1 MKKILVLG
9 FIIVASCI
17 SVNAEQAWVDGIN
30 AGNGHVTYT
39 DNLIVVTD
47 KGIVRLAMRKDY
59 ICSQNKYAILRLN
72 GYSNDNIDKAI
83 DLDFLV
89 DPKLIGKYTPAEE
102 QDYAV
107 RIIRPYCYPQ
117 YANLYQ

>member
-9 FIIVASCI
+9 FIIVAGCI

-39 DNLIVVTD
+39 DNLIVVTER
-47 KGIVRLAMRKDY
+47 GLIRLAMRKDY

-83 DLDFLV
+83 DLDFLI
-89 DPKLIGKYTPAEE
+89 DRNKIGKYTPAEE

-107 RIIRPYCYPQ
+107 NIIRQYCNY
-117 YANLYQ
+117 